1 MPARGRGSRAGP
13 CPVTGLWNG
22 GARRAYLCPV
32 AVPDTLPPAMRASDS
47 DREHVIGVLR
57 SGSAEGRLSYDTFLQ
72 RVDIA
77 LNARGLGELAGLVA
91 DLPVPGR
98 PESWRDRAA
107 RGWRALCRRAAR
119 ARAAWQPLCL
129 PRLALPRGDR
139 TFVIGRAPDCDLR
152 LADIT
157 VSWRHAALRPGPDG
171 WLLADLASTN
181 GTRVNGWAAGA
192 GFTVRPGDRVR
203 FGTAEFLITD

>member
-1 MPARGRGSRAGP
+1 
-13 CPVTGLWNG
+13 
-22 GARRAYLCPV
+22 
-32 AVPDTLPPAMRASDS
+32 MRASDS
-47 DREHVIGVLR
+47 DREHVLGVLR
-57 SGSAEGRLSYDTFLQ
+57 SGSAEGRLSYDTVLQ

-77 LNARGLGELAGLVA
+77 LNARGVGELAGLVA

-98 PESWRDRAA
+98 PETWRDRVA
-107 RGWRALCRRAAR
+107 RGWRALCLHVARTRASWR
-119 ARAAWQPLCL
+119 PLRL
-129 PRLALPRGDR
+129 PRLTLPRGER

-152 LADIT
+152 LADST

-171 WLLADLASTN
+171 WMLADLSSTN
-181 GTRVNGWAAGA
+181 GTHVNGWAAGT